1 MMEQQ
6 SRLVLKDQRE
16 ISMTLRW
23 IIDAPI
29 LNLVQREVSFSISK
43 FTHAIN
49 FNTVSQNISF
59 LQRKNLH
66 VEVQGTWKYQMPII
80 IHDIAYTI
88 NWALK
93 ISSTRQC
100 ISHLQLRKNCQKEMF
115 YLLETTNKQKRDFSN
130 SFCWKRS
137 WKVHLNS

>member
-59 LQRKNLH
+59 LQRKILH
-66 VEVQGTWKYQMPII
+66 VGEVVGTSKYPMPII

-88 NWALK
+88 NWASK
-93 ISSTRQC
+93 ISFRRQY
-100 ISHLQLRKNCQKEMF
+100 ISYFQLRKRWKIRNIFQKIKTF
-115 YLLETTNKQKRDFSN
+115 QIHFVGKDLGKYI
-130 SFCWKRS
+130 
-137 WKVHLNS
+137 